1 MEKKRPSSI
10 IFAAQRRRWAAA
22 GAALILLIVMNALR
36 VKLKSAAL
44 ESRRQAKSLA
54 QNLEDAQDALADA
67 QSLRDMKEDELSRAK
82 RVILS
87 LTRSR
92 QALYESGLEL
102 QEEDRILQKQWE
114 MLSTYLQVDLESGR
128 ISVMRSGQ
136 ALESYPVR
144 YSPPR
149 AFGGEDKPL
158 PRIVRIISKE
168 RYAAPERGKS
178 EEVNGHLEWQPP
190 EVGTS
195 ARASALGEF
204 VMFTDSPLIL
214 HGPPKNAADHAAYPH
229 DCLGLSWPVA
239 RRLYRESFVG
249 EKIWIAGEPKPARAA
264 APTPA
269 GRARAQLKRRR
280 KRHGSK

>member
-1 MEKKRPSSI
+1 MTMEKKRPSLI
-10 IFAAQRRRWAAA
+10 IL
-22 GAALILLIVMNALR
+22 AALILLAALNALR

-44 ESRRQAKSLA
+44 ASRRQAAALA
-54 QNLEDAQDALADA
+54 QNLDGAQDALADVE
-67 QSLRDMKEDELSRAK
+67 SLRDLKKDELSRAK

-102 QEEDRILQKQWE
+102 QEEDRILQKQWD
-114 MLSTYLQVDLESGR
+114 MLSTYLQVDLGSGR

-144 YSPPR
+144 DSPPR

-158 PRIVRIISKE
+158 PRIVRIVSKE
-168 RYAAPERGKS
+168 RYAAPARGKS

-214 HGPPKNAADHAAYPH
+214 HGPPKSTAAHAAYPH

-239 RRLYRESFVG
+239 RRLYRGSFIG
-249 EKIWIAGEPKPARAA
+249 EKIWIAGQPKPAPAA
-264 APTPA
+264 ASMPA
-269 GRARAQLKRRR
+269 RRGHVKIKHGRK
-280 KRHGSK
+280 KHGSK